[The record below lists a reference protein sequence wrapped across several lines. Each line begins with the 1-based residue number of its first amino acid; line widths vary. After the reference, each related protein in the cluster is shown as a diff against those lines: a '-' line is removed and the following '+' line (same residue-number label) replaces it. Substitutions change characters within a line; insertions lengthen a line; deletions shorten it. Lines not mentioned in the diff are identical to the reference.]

1 MSGGGIF
8 LLPHRHP
15 LRHALREAQHA
26 HLIATPECQIEWAH
40 PAARRWLKQFFPR
53 PERPKK
59 LPRKICRWLAAEARS
74 AGRHVLV
81 VRRDDACLFV
91 HWQRPHARE
100 AIALLLERVKE
111 TARKPQRRHGK
122 LTTRENE
129 VLHWLA
135 AGKSNA
141 EMAEILGVSSSTV
154 GKHLERIYQKLG
166 VENRTAAASFYEQAR
181 HV

>member
-1 MSGGGIF
+1 M
-8 LLPHRHP
+8 PHRYP

-26 HLIATPECQIEWAH
+26 HLIATPECQIEWA
-40 PAARRWLKQFFPR
+40 PPEARRWLKQFFPR
-53 PERPKK
+53 PAGAKK
-59 LPRKICRWLAAEARS
+59 LPQKICRWLATEARS

-81 VRRDDACLFV
+81 IRRDEACLFV
-91 HWQRPHARE
+91 HWQRPHARD
-100 AIALLLERVKE
+100 AIALLLERVQICGR
-111 TARKPQRRHGK
+111 THQRRHGK

-141 EMAEILGVSSSTV
+141 EMAEILGVSPSTV

-166 VENRTAAASFYEQAR
+166 VENRTAAASFYDVAR
-181 HV
+181 RV

>member
-1 MSGGGIF
+1 M
-8 LLPHRHP
+8 PHRHP
-15 LRHALREAQHA
+15 VKHALREAEHA

-53 PERPKK
+53 PERAKK
-59 LPRKICRWLAAEARS
+59 LPRKICDWLETEASS

-81 VRRDDACLFV
+81 VRRDGVCLFV
-91 HWQRPHARE
+91 HWQRPHARD
-100 AIALLLERVKE
+100 AISLLLERVIE
-111 TARKPQRRHGK
+111 CDRRKAQRRHGK

-141 EMAEILGVSSSTV
+141 EMGEILGVSSSTV
-154 GKHLERIYQKLG
+154 GKHLERIYEKLG
-166 VENRTAAASFYEQAR
+166 VENRTAAASFYAQAR
-181 HV
+181 GS